1 MEVQNQ
7 DQCPNTD
14 QVVLFIDQPDSK
26 PKMSSPPPQQEDSKL
41 EQSPPPQ
48 LPDIKDSKTQARTKT
63 LRRLNFSKPKSRF
76 TETNYPPH
84 SKTFPESEEYQ
95 PLNPPE
101 SATSTD
107 EDDDEEWFE
116 SEEEGVDAGEA
127 KKHSKY
133 RAKRKRKIK
142 KRALIEFI
150 LFLIIM
156 TGLILSLTVEFLK
169 NKVQWGLVLWK
180 WCLMV
185 LVLFCGRLVS
195 VWLVGFLVFL
205 IERNFMLREKVLYFV
220 FGLRKSFQHCAWLGL
235 VLLAWMSMFH
245 DVHKSNKVLKRV
257 FRALIAV
264 LIGATIW
271 LLKILL
277 VKVLASSFHVATFFD
292 RMKES
297 VFHHYILD
305 TLSGP
310 PLDEDEREAPRRRT
324 LRHSKTLP
332 AKLRERAS
340 RSKGHESSRS
350 IDMERLR
357 KLSTMSRA
365 SAWNIKR
372 LVSYIKS
379 SGLSTISRTVDGF
392 GNAESEINSEWEA
405 RGTAQRI
412 FRNVAKPGAKYIEE
426 EDLLRFLKAVEV
438 YTIFPLFEGAV
449 ETGKI
454 TKSSFRNWVVHAYVE
469 RKALAHSLN
478 DTKTAVQ
485 QLHKLASAIV
495 TVIIIVISLLVT
507 GLATTKV
514 LVVFT
519 SQLLLVG
526 FMFQNTCK
534 TIFESIIFVFV
545 MHPFDVGDRC
555 VIDGVQMI
563 VEEMNILTTVFLRYD
578 AEKIYYPNSVLL
590 TKPISNF
597 RRSPDMGDAIDITID
612 VSTSVDDFN
621 ALKKAIQLYIESK
634 PKHWNP
640 KHTLLVKEIENLNKM
655 KLTLCVQHTMNHQ
668 NYGEKS
674 ARRSE
679 LVFELKKIFDNLG
692 IKCHLLPQQVHLM
705 HVDMTR
711 NGGMSM

>member
-1 MEVQNQ
+1 MELAIMEVQNQ
-7 DQCPNTD
+7 EYPNTD

-26 PKMSSPPPQQEDSKL
+26 LKMSSPPPQQEDSKL
-41 EQSPPPQ
+41 KQSPSSQ
-48 LPDIKDSKTQARTKT
+48 QPDIKDSKLTQARTKT

-116 SEEEGVDAGEA
+116 NEEEEVDAGEA

-142 KRALIEFI
+142 KRAVIEFI

-156 TGLILSLTVEFLK
+156 TCLILSLTVESLQ
-169 NKVQWGLVLWK
+169 NKVLWGLVLWK

-195 VWLVGFLVFL
+195 VWVVGFLVFL

-257 FRALIAV
+257 FRVLIAV
-264 LIGATIW
+264 FIGATIW

-310 PLDEDEREAPRRRT
+310 PLDEDERETPRRRT

-340 RSKGHESSRS
+340 RSKRYESRS

-357 KLSTMSRA
+357 KLSMMSRA
-365 SAWNIKR
+365 TAWNIKR

-379 SGLSTISRTVDGF
+379 SGLSTISRTVDDF

-412 FRNVAKPGAKYIEE
+412 FRNVAKSGAK
-426 EDLLRFLKAVEV
+426 
-438 YTIFPLFEGAV
+438 
-449 ETGKI
+449 
-454 TKSSFRNWVVHAYVE
+454 
-469 RKALAHSLN
+469 
-478 DTKTAVQ
+478 
-485 QLHKLASAIV
+485 
-495 TVIIIVISLLVT
+495 
-507 GLATTKV
+507 
-514 LVVFT
+514 
-519 SQLLLVG
+519 
-526 FMFQNTCK
+526 
-534 TIFESIIFVFV
+534 
-545 MHPFDVGDRC
+545 
-555 VIDGVQMI
+555 
-563 VEEMNILTTVFLRYD
+563 
-578 AEKIYYPNSVLL
+578 
-590 TKPISNF
+590 
-597 RRSPDMGDAIDITID
+597 
-612 VSTSVDDFN
+612 
-621 ALKKAIQLYIESK
+621 
-634 PKHWNP
+634 
-640 KHTLLVKEIENLNKM
+640 
-655 KLTLCVQHTMNHQ
+655 
-668 NYGEKS
+668 
-674 ARRSE
+674 
-679 LVFELKKIFDNLG
+679 
-692 IKCHLLPQQVHLM
+692 
-705 HVDMTR
+705 
-711 NGGMSM
+711 